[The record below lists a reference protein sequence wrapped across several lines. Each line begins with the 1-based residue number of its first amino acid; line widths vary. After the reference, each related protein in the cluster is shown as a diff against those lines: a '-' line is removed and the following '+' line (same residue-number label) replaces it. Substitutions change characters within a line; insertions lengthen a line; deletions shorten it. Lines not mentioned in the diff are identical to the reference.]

1 LGTLIQCVF
10 LHFRNYG
17 LEIVLKEDIEDLKS
31 ISEPFKTKLHDK
43 ILEPKNFP
51 NLSNIKKLTN
61 FEPAY
66 RLRVGDYRILFDILD
81 ETVIIGRVLH
91 RQNSYE

>member
-1 LGTLIQCVF
+1 MQI
-10 LHFRNYG
+10 
-17 LEIVLKEDIEDLKS
+17 EIRKSAIKDLNS
-31 ISEPFKTKLHDK
+31 ISEPFKTKLHNK
-43 ILEPKNFP
+43 ILELQNFP

-66 RLRVGDYRILFDILD
+66 RLRVGDYRILFDVAN
-81 ETVIIGRVLH
+81 ETIIIGRVLH

>member
-1 LGTLIQCVF
+1 MQI
-10 LHFRNYG
+10 
-17 LEIVLKEDIEDLKS
+17 EIRKSAIKDLNS
-31 ISEPFKTKLHDK
+31 IDEPFKTKLHNK
-43 ILEPKNFP
+43 ILELQNFP

-66 RLRVGDYRILFDILD
+66 RLRVGDYRILFDVVN
-81 ETVIIGRVLH
+81 ETIIIGRVLH